1 MKVVKKEKTFIS
13 VSIFYLLIAKFTGLQ
28 VYGLSS
34 VGGAKKERGP
44 RVLHAE
50 IPKARGTG
58 VGRADSLNFRSG
70 PYGSPAGTGRS
81 KALTV
86 VIQRRR
92 RRRGGGGRER
102 RNYEKSNDNLL
113 IRAGWPILVMV
124 LMSVS
129 LFLAALRSNFLS
141 LKL

>member
-13 VSIFYLLIAKFTGLQ
+13 VSMF
-28 VYGLSS
+28 
-34 VGGAKKERGP
+34 
-44 RVLHAE
+44 
-50 IPKARGTG
+50 
-58 VGRADSLNFRSG
+58 
-70 PYGSPAGTGRS
+70 
-81 KALTV
+81 
-86 VIQRRR
+86 
-92 RRRGGGGRER
+92 
-102 RNYEKSNDNLL
+102 YEKSNDNLL